1 MFYVNYSKGQFK
13 IQQMAFMLIAVII
26 FFTLVALIYF
36 VLQLRQVKNDS
47 NDVASAQTLALVR
60 TIKSSPE
67 FAWTA
72 DSCHACID
80 LDKVMGLKDQKVYSS
95 FWNTPFLKI
104 RVLDGKT
111 GDVECTKNTY
121 PGCNTISLV
130 NVSQSYRSQRAYAAL
145 CRLTSQGTVCSLGT
159 ISIGAKIT

>member
-1 MFYVNYSKGQFK
+1 VVLNYEKKYNRSVGKVVLTGGGVMLKGILPVAQEKFGTEVVMGNPFER
-13 IQQMAFMLIAVII
+13 IEAPAF
-26 FFTLVALIYF
+26 
-36 VLQLRQVKNDS
+36 LQNILADS
-47 NDVASAQTLALVR
+47 G
-60 TIKSSPE
+60 PE